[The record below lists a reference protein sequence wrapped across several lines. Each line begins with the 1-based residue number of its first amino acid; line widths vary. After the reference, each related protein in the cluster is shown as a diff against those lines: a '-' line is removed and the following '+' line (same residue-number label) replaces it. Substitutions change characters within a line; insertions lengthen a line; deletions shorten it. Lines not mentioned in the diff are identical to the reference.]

1 MDSSALWLTLVYVV
15 YALTS
20 VGLTVWLARVLSANG
35 HVFLERVF
43 PADQEFAQAV
53 NRLLVVGFYLVN
65 LGYACIHLAGGHAHN
80 AHTAIETLSTKLGWL
95 LIVLATMHFGNLFI
109 FHRIRRGRSA
119 QPVRLAPPPIAPTA
133 MSEGHAVA

>member
-43 PADQEFAQAV
+43 PADQ
-53 NRLLVVGFYLVN
+53 
-65 LGYACIHLAGGHAHN
+65 
-80 AHTAIETLSTKLGWL
+80 
-95 LIVLATMHFGNLFI
+95 
-109 FHRIRRGRSA
+109 
-119 QPVRLAPPPIAPTA
+119 
-133 MSEGHAVA
+133 

>member
-1 MDSSALWLTLVYVV
+1 M
-15 YALTS
+15 
-20 VGLTVWLARVLSANG
+20 
-35 HVFLERVF
+35 
-43 PADQEFAQAV
+43 